1 MFGATGFELEVLNS
15 TMFVKQQGKRKL
27 KTLEVFKFDHHTM
40 TMSVVVE
47 DLVNST
53 KVVYA
58 KGAPEKLLKLCLP
71 ETIPPNMERQI
82 MQYSLLGN
90 YVLALSTKRFNG
102 TTTGRISRQETEKD
116 LTFSGYFSSATK

>member
-53 KVVYA
+53 KVVYV
-58 KGAPEKLLKLCLP
+58 KEPLKS
-71 ETIPPNMERQI
+71 
-82 MQYSLLGN
+82 Y
-90 YVLALSTKRFNG
+90 
-102 TTTGRISRQETEKD
+102 
-116 LTFSGYFSSATK
+116 